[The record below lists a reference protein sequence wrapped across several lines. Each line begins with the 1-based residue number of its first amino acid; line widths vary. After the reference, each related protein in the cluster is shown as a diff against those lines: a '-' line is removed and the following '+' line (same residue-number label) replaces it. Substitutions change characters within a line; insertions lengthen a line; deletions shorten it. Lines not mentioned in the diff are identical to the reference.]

1 MGCCYSTIEREEIV
15 SRCKARKR
23 YMKQFVKARQ
33 SLSASHAMYIRSLR
47 STGSALLQFSNT
59 ETDLHH
65 NHRRLPPTHPS
76 LPSLPPTPLPPP
88 PPPMSPSSD
97 TWTTTTTATAAS
109 PLPPPPP
116 PPPPVAAS
124 SWDFWDPFAPP
135 PPRSMEEWD
144 EVTTNTTTAS
154 EMVAVA
160 PPSVVSG
167 FSKETASGSGSELA
181 MVVSKNSKDLVEI
194 IKEVDEYFLKAAD
207 AGGQLSCVLEVSSPN
222 LSAIQSKGG
231 YGCHLTSPSYWTW
244 GSSPK
249 LNEFG
254 KISEEM
260 VVSHVGSG
268 GVAHASHCS
277 TVERL
282 YAWEKRLFL
291 EVKNAESLKIEHQKK
306 LALLRK
312 LEVKRAEYVKT
323 EKTKKEIE
331 KVESKMMVATQGTET
346 TFTEII
352 KLRETELYPQL
363 LELVK
368 GSVFFV
374 FQ

>member
-76 LPSLPPTPLPPP
+76 LPPLPPTPLPPP

-160 PPSVVSG
+160 PTFG
-167 FSKETASGSGSELA
+167 
-181 MVVSKNSKDLVEI
+181 
-194 IKEVDEYFLKAAD
+194 AAD

-231 YGCHLTSPSYWTW
+231 KGYNYGCHLTSPSYWTW

-249 LNEFG
+249 
-254 KISEEM
+254 
-260 VVSHVGSG
+260 
-268 GVAHASHCS
+268 
-277 TVERL
+277 T
-282 YAWEKRLFL
+282 
-291 EVKNAESLKIEHQKK
+291 
-306 LALLRK
+306 
-312 LEVKRAEYVKT
+312 
-323 EKTKKEIE
+323 
-331 KVESKMMVATQGTET
+331 
-346 TFTEII
+346 
-352 KLRETELYPQL
+352 
-363 LELVK
+363 
-368 GSVFFV
+368 
-374 FQ
+374 